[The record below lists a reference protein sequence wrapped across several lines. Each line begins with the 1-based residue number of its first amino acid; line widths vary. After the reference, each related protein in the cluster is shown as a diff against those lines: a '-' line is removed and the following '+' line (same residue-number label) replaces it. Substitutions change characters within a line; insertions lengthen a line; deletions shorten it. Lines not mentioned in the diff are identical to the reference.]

1 MFLNIDL
8 SRFCNCLF
16 CISAEFERII
26 KRVILMKKC
35 IRIFDGVLSGIM
47 AVIFAF
53 VCYGTYALPDSVQRQ
68 PHSDVSYYSSLFT
81 LSDDDLAAVDSRS
94 DSSVATTNEEIKL
107 LGTIPVKT
115 VSVKNQSVHKV
126 AVSGQSFGIKIYTN
140 GVMVVGTK
148 DITIDGKSVN
158 PASEA
163 GIEAGDIILSIDG
176 ESVYASNAVEQMLSS
191 GNGKSH
197 EIKVNRNGKYKTF
210 TLKPVYSKSDG
221 SYKAGIWVRDS
232 TAGIGTVT
240 FYNPDNGTIAALGH
254 PVTDVDTGEIMPI
267 LKGEAVHAAVT
278 KIYPSS
284 SGNTGSICCNFL
296 NSSIGTLTENTQS
309 GIYGTYTCSISDLPM
324 YEVATSQQ
332 VEKGECQ
339 ILTTVD
345 DGGPKLYSAKITHI
359 SYRGGSEQKNMIVK
373 ITDENLL
380 EKTGGIV
387 QGMSGSPIIQN
398 GRLIGALTHV
408 IVDDPEKGF
417 AIFAENMYNM
427 SENLTSTKK

>member
-1 MFLNIDL
+1 MFLTVVL
-8 SRFCNCLF
+8 SRICAFRL
-16 CISAEFERII
+16 CISAVFERII
-26 KRVILMKKC
+26 KRVILMKKF
-35 IRIFDGVLSGIM
+35 IRIFDGVLSGVM

-53 VCYGTYALPDSVQRQ
+53 VFYGTYALPDNISRQ
-68 PHSDVSYYSSLFT
+68 AHSDVSYYNQLFT
-81 LSDDDLAAVDSRS
+81 LTDDNLAAVDSRS
-94 DSSVATTNEEIKL
+94 DSSVASTDEEIKL
-107 LGTIPVKT
+107 LGAIPVKT

-126 AVSGQSFGIKIYTN
+126 AVSGESFGIKIYTN

-148 DITIDGKSVN
+148 DITVDGKSVN
-158 PASEA
+158 PASDA

-176 ESVYASNAVEQMLSS
+176 ENVYASNAVEKMLSS

-240 FYNPDNGTIAALGH
+240 FYNPENSTIAALGH

-309 GIYGTYTCSISDLPM
+309 GIYGTYTCSVSDLPM
-324 YEVATSQQ
+324 YEVAAAQQ
-332 VEKGECQ
+332 VEKGDCQ

-417 AIFAENMYNM
+417 AIFAENMYNV
-427 SENLTSTKK
+427 SENLTSVKK